1 VAVDQWYQGLLEQ
14 ACTHLPPHITPELLH
29 RVSCRVYARANDHT
43 FSFDLKHKS
52 DHTLSFDLKHE
63 HYSKHLPG
71 IARLVSD
78 HHGAAKGCQDNVT
91 RPVETIMTYV
101 THPKIPDLGPPAL
114 PPEVGEGLTSVV
126 EESEV
131 TEDDMSD
138 IASAAD
144 IESPRFRGFAKRE
157 G

>member
-29 RVSCRVYARANDHT
+29 RVSRRVYARANDHT
-43 FSFDLKHKS
+43 FSSDLKHFS
-52 DHTLSFDLKHE
+52 LDLKHE
-63 HYSKHLPG
+63 HYSKHRPG
-71 IARLVSD
+71 ALRQAGG
-78 HHGAAKGCQDNVT
+78 HPGAAKGCQDDMT
-91 RPVETIMTYV
+91 RPVQTIMTYV
-101 THPKIPDLGPPAL
+101 THPKIPDLGPTAL
-114 PPEVGEGLTSVV
+114 PPETGKGRTEVV